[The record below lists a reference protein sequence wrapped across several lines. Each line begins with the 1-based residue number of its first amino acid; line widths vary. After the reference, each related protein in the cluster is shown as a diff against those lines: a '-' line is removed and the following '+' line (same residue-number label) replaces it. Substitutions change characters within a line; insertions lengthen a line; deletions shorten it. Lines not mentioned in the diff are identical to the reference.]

1 MKLKKILRSTTSA
14 KFMFTTA
21 PGKDVMVMITLD
33 EPDDGDASAT
43 CGPAKRIPGMRREV
57 STSTGKPSLRC
68 PDGDRI
74 DVIY

>member
-33 EPDDGDASAT
+33 DDDASAT
-43 CGPAKRIPGMRREV
+43 CGPAKRILGMRREV